1 MSKLNVFEEVV
12 ERVLDINEE
21 ARSNDDILYLNVCE
35 HIYNGASSMAL
46 KDFLNMRSQINCT
59 TFASVTR
66 LRRKVF
72 EKRPDLKPIEMT
84 KVREDAVYDYV
95 NYALNCM

>member
-1 MSKLNVFEEVV
+1 MSKLNVFEYVV
-12 ERVLDINEE
+12 EKVLDMNEE

-35 HIYNGASSMAL
+35 HVCPGTSKMTL
-46 KDFLNMRSQINCT
+46 KDFLNTRSQSDCP

-72 EKRPDLKPIEMT
+72 EKRPDLKPVDMT
-84 KVREDAVYDYV
+84 KVREDAVYDYM
-95 NYALNCM
+95 NYALNG